1 MKYTWRIFEN
11 YAMSLLIYVLAV
23 VSKDNYN
30 PSFSRKLVI
39 NNRGYE
45 IKVTKSEFPN
55 ASFPFLNKLHK
66 SQMKP
71 NSEKYV

>member
-55 ASFPFLNKLHK
+55 ASSKIRKKCQANDPISN
-66 SQMKP
+66 
-71 NSEKYV
+71 